1 MRCEASWKAPQHHLA
16 NPPYSTQK
24 CVFHL
29 TNNGDAP
36 ANLTAAVLKVAGSDG
51 SPWIYPYGEGC
62 SSADF
67 QVGTTKVVNG
77 ATETDFAPQA
87 LPANA
92 TLNLSVTGKM
102 LNDAVRN
109 QDACKATRPP
119 LYVTVS

>member
-1 MRCEASWKAPQHHLA
+1 MSAPTTTDPAFQPDWDHEIRL
-16 NPPYSTQK
+16 PPDQRD
-24 CVFHL
+24 
-29 TNNGDAP
+29 GDAP

-67 QVGTTKVVNG
+67 QVGTTKVVDG

-92 TLNLSVTGKM
+92 TLNLSVTVKM

-109 QDACKATRPP
+109 QDACKAARSPP
-119 LYVTVS
+119 VRKVS